1 MIIKNNTNL
10 FKQLHI
16 SDDEW
21 KFKVDHLYENKYA
34 INFWK
39 YKHKIVKDSVDLI
52 KDTDLEI
59 IMEPSILAP
68 SDFTTTLS
76 DGIVTIS
83 WKAPLDIVRH
93 DEGRFESQT
102 GLLVGTDNTIHGC
115 VFKQPAII
123 KNISWVTTSYKGP
136 HNEMNLWIL
145 DITPEGKPTNKV
157 LFNVMKA
164 PSEGDEVWNKYELP
178 YPVEAP
184 NGYYLGVSYS
194 YGMSSLAMDS
204 GTDPDYPFVQYINY
218 YSKDY
223 TTNEWTLLDAS
234 FVKRNYLIRAEGDEV
249 GENSHTFDYKY
260 NVWRFSEDDTD
271 DPENWTLL
279 TSEPTSLYTI
289 SDDISSIA
297 KVSYYYAL
305 EAVYHDN
312 KRSETAYS
320 DLLNIADETGIAKF
334 EDSIFKIYPNPVH
347 DILYLSTACDYIKI

>member
-1 MIIKNNTNL
+1 MEPTIVDTTDYKNNEEEG
-10 FKQLHI
+10 KEK
-16 SDDEW
+16 SSRKAKKE
-21 KFKVDHLYENKYA
+21 
-34 INFWK
+34 
-39 YKHKIVKDSVDLI
+39 KIRK
-52 KDTDLEI
+52 E
-59 IMEPSILAP
+59 
-68 SDFTTTLS
+68 
-76 DGIVTIS
+76 
-83 WKAPLDIVRH
+83 
-93 DEGRFESQT
+93 EGRNESKKGMKVGKEKKKKGRVNKQT
-102 GLLVGTDNTIHGC
+102 E
-115 VFKQPAII
+115 I
-123 KNISWVTTSYKGP
+123 KKNNSWVTTSYKGP

-204 GTDPDYPFVQYINY
+204 GTDPDEPFVQYINY

-297 KVSYYYAL
+297 KGSYYYAI

-347 DILYLSTACDYIKI
+347 DIL